1 MRNSY
6 SVTYATQHIDR
17 ILAVT
22 TDWPISLTKG
32 GEEIAQLIPPGW
44 TAQPAHSQT
53 GVTSQ
58 VDLTTDP
65 AFLRWESAL
74 LFCNVLDNVT
84 TTRAMHLKS
93 FPKLVASG
101 RVEEQTAMYE
111 ERRERVH
118 LQARMREE
126 LRNSQANEV
135 TY

>member
-17 ILAVT
+17 LLAAM
-22 TDWPISLTKG
+22 TDEPISLTRG
-32 GEEIAQLIPPGW
+32 GEVIAQLIPPGW
-44 TAQPAHSQT
+44 IAHSQA

-58 VDLTTDP
+58 VDLATDP

-126 LRNSQANEV
+126 LRRNQEV
-135 TY
+135 SDR